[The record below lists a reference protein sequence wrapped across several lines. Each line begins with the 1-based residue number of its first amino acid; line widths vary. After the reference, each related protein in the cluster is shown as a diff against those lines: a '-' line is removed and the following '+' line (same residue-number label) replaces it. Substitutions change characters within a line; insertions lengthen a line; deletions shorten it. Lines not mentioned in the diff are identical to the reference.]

1 MNKPIQIKYG
11 PPQKQKNIP
20 RNRNI
25 YLEIGEYTSKQKNIP
40 RNKRIYP
47 ETEEYT

>member
-11 PPQKQKNIP
+11 QPQKQKNIL

-25 YLEIGEYTSKQKNIP
+25 YLEIREYTSKQKNIP
-40 RNKRIYP
+40 RNRGIYL
-47 ETEEYT
+47 ETEE